1 MDIDYSKLNYFK
13 SDSPEFEQ
21 VLAENPGVSDAY
33 NKAKALIDK
42 SIFKEIASCSLSIYE
57 NTIGFFPSFDI
68 TSENVMLIRDNP
80 DQWEEL
86 FRALTADV
94 GTVTAAKLFRLY
106 SLRQLREFEEA
117 YSSVKITDPKAFAIF
132 VHDSKDNT
140 SPDDGRNVIV
150 SSDGRRWKRTYSES

>member
-1 MDIDYSKLNYFK
+1 MDIDYSKLNIFK
-13 SDSPEFEQ
+13 SDSPGFQQ
-21 VLAENPGVSDAY
+21 VLVENPGVSDAY
-33 NKAKALIDK
+33 DKAKALVDE

-57 NTIGFFPSFDI
+57 NKIGFFPSFDV
-68 TSENVMLIRDNP
+68 TSENAKYVLANP

-106 SLRQLREFEEA
+106 SLRQLREFKEP
-117 YSSVKITDPKAFAIF
+117 YSSVEITGPKAFAIF